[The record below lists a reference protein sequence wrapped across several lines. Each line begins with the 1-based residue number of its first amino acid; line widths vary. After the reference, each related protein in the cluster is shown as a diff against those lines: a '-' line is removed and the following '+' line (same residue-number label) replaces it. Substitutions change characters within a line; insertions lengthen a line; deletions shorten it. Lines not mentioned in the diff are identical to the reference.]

1 MSDSYFRT
9 DDLTVGYGKKALI
22 RGIRIEVRRGE
33 ILTLIGPNG
42 AGKSTILR
50 SVSRQLALLGGTVFL
65 EGRDMASYSGNEL
78 ARRLALLFTDR
89 ARPELVTC
97 FEAAAAG
104 RYPYTGRLGILGKED
119 REKVRSAMELMQIW
133 DLRDRSFSA
142 VSDGQRQR
150 VLLAGALCQ
159 EPELIVLDEPTSFLD
174 VRHKLEFL
182 GLLRNMTRERRIA
195 VILSLHELD
204 LAQKISD
211 RVVCVKGDRI
221 MDQGSPEEIFQE
233 EKIRVLYDL
242 PEGSFIPAGG
252 GVELP
257 AVRGESR
264 VFVIG
269 GGGSALPVYRRLQ
282 REGIPFATG
291 VLNEND
297 TDAAAARALAN
308 ELFLRPAFEPVRAED
323 TADACGALL
332 RCERVICT
340 LRSFGPQNEGNR
352 KLIRAA
358 EEAGLEIER

>member
-1 MSDSYFRT
+1 MNIIIAGCGKVGQTLAERLT
-9 DDLTVGYGKKALI
+9 DIGHEVTVMDK
-22 RGIRIEVRRGE
+22 
-33 ILTLIGPNG
+33 
-42 AGKSTILR
+42 
-50 SVSRQLALLGGTVFL
+50 
-65 EGRDMASYSGNEL
+65 D
-78 ARRLALLFTDR
+78 FT
-89 ARPELVTC
+89 A
-97 FEAAAAG
+97 
-104 RYPYTGRLGILGKED
+104 I
-119 REKVRSAMELMQIW
+119 
-133 DLRDRSFSA
+133 
-142 VSDGQRQR
+142 SDGQRQR

-291 VLNEND
+291 VLNAND

-352 KLIRAA
+352 ELIRAA

>member
-1 MSDSYFRT
+1 MADSYFRT
-9 DDLTVGYGKKALI
+9 DNLTVGYGKKALI
-22 RGIRIEVRRGE
+22 RGIEIEVRRGE

-50 SVSRQLALLGGTVFL
+50 SVSRQLSLLGGTVFL
-65 EGRDMASYSGNEL
+65 DGRDMASYSGNEL

-89 ARPELVTC
+89 ARPELMTC
-97 FEAAAAG
+97 FEAASAG
-104 RYPYTGRLGILGKED
+104 RYPYTGRLGILGEED

-133 DLRDRSFSA
+133 DLRNQSFSA

-159 EPELIVLDEPTSFLD
+159 EPDLIILDEPTSFLD

-182 GLLRNMTRERRIA
+182 GLLRNMARERRIA

-211 RVVCVKGDRI
+211 RVVCVRGDRI
-221 MDQGSPEEIFQE
+221 LDQGSPEEIFQE
-233 EKIRVLYDL
+233 EKIRALYDL
-242 PEGSFIPAGG
+242 PEGSFVPSGG

-264 VFVIG
+264 VFVIAG
-269 GGGSALPVYRRLQ
+269 GGFAVPVYRRLQ

-297 TDAAAARALAN
+297 TDAVCARSLAN
-308 ELFLRPAFEPVRAED
+308 ELFLRPAFEAVRPED
-323 TADACGALL
+323 TADACRSLL
-332 RCERVICT
+332 NCERVICT
-340 LRSFGPQNEGNR
+340 IRSFGPMNEGNR
-352 KLIRAA
+352 ELIRAA
-358 EEAGLEIER
+358 EKAGLRIER